1 MNKLSYD
8 DVLDQQIFSYKVTKD
23 RKVFIYWN
31 NRQVKILKG
40 KQANKLISKIN
51 RANDRETQLLLAKVT
66 GNFKRGNE

>member
-1 MNKLSYD
+1 MNNN
-8 DVLDQQIFSYKVTKD
+8 DVSGEQIFSYKVTKD

-40 KQANKLISKIN
+40 RQAKKLLSKIN
-51 RANDRETQLLLAKVT
+51 RANERDTQLLLAKVT

>member
-1 MNKLSYD
+1 MSYD